1 MDGLKSGIRAKHPGS
16 ATLCVTQ
23 KFFCFLFQFFV
34 FFQREADEALA
45 AAGRVAPTPS
55 PASTPSL
62 PAYTPSLPAP
72 DSSSGRRAA
81 PFCRNVCLVLSSKS
95 LFIYL
100 FVICNSRHLSNL
112 LDFANLH
119 CFIVCA

>member
-45 AAGRVAPTPS
+45 AAGRAALAAAGANQP
-55 PASTPSL
+55 
-62 PAYTPSLPAP
+62 
-72 DSSSGRRAA
+72 RAVM
-81 PFCRNVCLVLSSKS
+81 PPPNP
-95 LFIYL
+95 IPG
-100 FVICNSRHLSNL
+100 
-112 LDFANLH
+112 LH
-119 CFIVCA
+119 AVPPGLHAVPPGPGQQQWPPRCTIL

>member
-1 MDGLKSGIRAKHPGS
+1 MTTNL
-16 ATLCVTQ
+16 
-23 KFFCFLFQFFV
+23 
-34 FFQREADEALA
+34 FQREADAALA
-45 AAGRVAPTPS
+45 AAGRAALAAAGANQP
-55 PASTPSL
+55 PAVRAVMPPPNPIPGL
-62 PAYTPSLPAP
+62 HAVPPGLHAVPPGP

-81 PFCRNVCLVLSSKS
+81 PLCRNVCLVLSSKS

-119 CFIVCA
+119 CFIVCT